1 MQFNFLRLV
10 VMSYMPSLSQ
20 QHESDSRVHR
30 WHDIDLYI
38 EK

>member
-1 MQFNFLRLV
+1 
-10 VMSYMPSLSQ
+10 MSCMPSLSQ

-30 WHDIDLYI
+30 CGDIDLCI